1 MFDQAGMSEQFFHPH
16 PSKSYAASYFFSLL
30 VVFSAVEEVVL
41 NILNDPIAA
50 IAVGVVFVMKSV
62 MILAQVAVS
71 SAEARKVCNI
81 RPFGEGS
88 VYFVALFDL
97 SLGGD
102 PAQLSG
108 VM

>member
-1 MFDQAGMSEQFFHPH
+1 M
-16 PSKSYAASYFFSLL
+16 L

-41 NILNDPIAA
+41 DILNAPIAA
-50 IAVGVVFVMKSV
+50 IAVGVVFMMKSV

-88 VYFVALFDL
+88 VYFVALFDM
-97 SLGGD
+97 SLCSD

-108 VM
+108 VMGGCFPEDFPLCFAHLLDGLISRGF